1 MAASTTLK
9 GTNYTKVAG
18 VVAGTLSAG
27 SFVDASKMLG
37 TPIRAMYDEFTSA
50 TAYDAGSVISMG
62 LLPKNA
68 RVLGFLVSWEAQGA
82 AVTMDL
88 TIGGVAASTAE
99 AVTDM
104 TSAGSLLIPAL
115 ETFQGTPLTAD
126 AIVALVTAAQSTG
139 IDDSVSLTTI
149 YLLEM

>member
-9 GTNYTKVAG
+9 GTEYTKTAAI
-18 VVAGTLSAG
+18 VAGTEG
-27 SFVDASKMLG
+27 GGGTFPDASKRKV
-37 TPIRAMYDEFTSA
+37 RAMYDEFTSG
-50 TAYDAGSVISMG
+50 TAYDAGSIISMG
-62 LLPKNA
+62 LLPKGC

-104 TSAGSLLIPAL
+104 TSAGSLFIPAL

-126 AIVALVTAAQSTG
+126 SIVALVTAAQSTG
-139 IDDSVSLTTI
+139 IDDSVSLTTL
-149 YLLEM
+149 YVDED

>member
-9 GTNYTKVAG
+9 GTEYTKTAAI
-18 VVAGTLSAG
+18 VAGTASAELYPN
-27 SFVDASKMLG
+27 ASKRKL
-37 TPIRAMYDEFTSA
+37 RCLYDEFTSA

-62 LLPKNA
+62 LLPKGC

-104 TSAGSLLIPAL
+104 TSAGSLFIPAL

-126 AIVALVTAAQSTG
+126 SIVALVTAAQSTG
-139 IDDSVSLTTI
+139 IDDSVSLTTL
-149 YLLEM
+149 YLDED